1 MRKVLATVSLV
12 CLAGLTG
19 ACNTAPAP
27 TFVQSTPASPAA
39 STPSPSTRPVVAK
52 VTAAC
57 PLMSA
62 DELKVLLGGSASKTK
77 LTAAE
82 EKPDSYKG
90 YTSYTCDYDSNGKHA
105 FSVGVQPI
113 KQAGFTPAVAI
124 DAIAKASKEPTEPVT
139 DVGAAGVYYV
149 TSSANAVVA
158 AAKTSHGET
167 RTVFVITPAIV
178 PKKVLANIAATVLA
192 RI

>member
-1 MRKVLATVSLV
+1 MRKVLATISLV
-12 CLAGLTG
+12 CLAGLAA

-27 TFVQSTPASPAA
+27 TFVQSTPAV
-39 STPSPSTRPVVAK
+39 STLSPSAFPAVAK

-57 PLMSA
+57 PLLSA
-62 DELKVLLGGSASKTK
+62 DELKTLLGGSASRTK
-77 LTAAE
+77 LTAVE

-90 YTSYTCDYDSNGKHA
+90 YISYTCDYDSNGKHA
-105 FSVGVQPI
+105 FSVGVQAI
-113 KQAGFTPAVAI
+113 KQAGFTPAVSI
-124 DAIAKASKEPTEPVT
+124 DAIAKASKRATEPVA

-178 PKKVLANIAATVLA
+178 PKKILATIAATVLT
-192 RI
+192 RV